1 MLVEISKFLVHC
13 KIFRMFVDIGNVK
26 DASRMKDN
34 HHKRQSADIE
44 SQPSGVAKRYN
55 SEPTFMM
62 SPLLLKSE
70 KSLEDLLDD
79 YVIFSE
85 W

>member
-1 MLVEISKFLVHC
+1 
-13 KIFRMFVDIGNVK
+13 MFVDIGNVK

-34 HHKRQSADIE
+34 HHKRQPAGLD
-44 SQPSGVAKRYN
+44 SQPAGVAKR
-55 SEPTFMM
+55 EPKFMM